1 MSDLIATTGPML
13 WLMLVFAILA
23 LAVVAER
30 LFYFHRVNINSGD
43 FLRGLSALL
52 RSGQYNEALHE
63 VRQLPGPMARVVE
76 AVLTR
81 PKLARSELR
90 DIAVEAADLEVYRVD
105 RYIRTLLVCATVMPL
120 LGLLGTILSLVA
132 FYEQPGITDGAA
144 AMPEVASTL
153 KRALMLSATG
163 VALAIPAY
171 LFYMYLASR
180 ARKIINNIERA
191 GLECVHI
198 ICDARV
204 RKSSEEETAPRRVS
218 SCRSGSCRP
227 APREPE
233 PDGEEPD
240 SPRGDEV

>member
-1 MSDLIATTGPML
+1 MIATMGPTF
-13 WLMLVFAILA
+13 WLISFFAVLA
-23 LAVVAER
+23 LAAVAER
-30 LFYFHRVNINSGD
+30 LFYFHRININSGD
-43 FLRGLSALL
+43 FLRGLSSLL

-76 AVLTR
+76 AVLSR

-90 DIAVEAADLEVYRVD
+90 DIALEAAELEVYRID
-105 RYIRTLLVCATVMPL
+105 RNIRCLQVCATVMPL

-144 AMPEVASTL
+144 AMPEIVSTL
-153 KRALMLSATG
+153 QQALLLSAMG
-163 VALAIPAY
+163 IALAIPAY

-180 ARKIINNIERA
+180 ARKIVNSVERA

-204 RKSSEEETAPRRVS
+204 HKGAEDAKPAKSGT
-218 SCRSGSCRP
+218 CRSGMCSLE
-227 APREPE
+227 AASAQ
-233 PDGEEPD
+233 EEQ
-240 SPRGDEV
+240 EA